1 MEMDKMKEFWNKV
14 EECLT
19 HIPKVVLW
27 VIVIIGLCIPCS
39 SIGLC
44 LSLIAFVLTLY
55 HKD

>member
-1 MEMDKMKEFWNKV
+1 MGMDKMKEFWNKV

-27 VIVIIGLCIPCS
+27 IIVIIGLCIPYS

>member
-1 MEMDKMKEFWNKV
+1 MKEFWNKV

-27 VIVIIGLCIPCS
+27 IIVIIGLCIPYTG
-39 SIGLC
+39 IGLC
-44 LSLIAFVLTLY
+44 LCLITFVLFRY